1 MNDKFL
7 RAYYKEPDE
16 EALRLMEE
24 KLRLNHKHTHSQRW
38 LLPLKPAMVVGVFI
52 IMIGVLLFVSPA
64 VRAQVGKWIQQ
75 IGGVNIVETNEYP
88 GGSSPVQTIPF
99 EEYSFEEISNEVPF
113 EISLPAWLPEGFEII
128 PIVKVARFS
137 QTAETAYIDWNSSS
151 GPILSLMIQHR
162 LDGKN
167 GGLIVGEGSVE
178 EYLVNGEPAALVHG
192 GWNADIQQWDFNLK
206 VITISWKHNEQTYVL
221 KGIEDSI
228 SVEELLKIA
237 ESIP

>member
-1 MNDKFL
+1 MSDQFL
-7 RAYYKEPDE
+7 RTYYKEPDE
-16 EALRLMEE
+16 EALQLMEE

-38 LLPLKPAMVVGVFI
+38 LLSLKPAMAAGVFI
-52 IMIGVLLFVSPA
+52 ILIGVLLFVSPA
-64 VRAQVGKWIQQ
+64 VRAQVSEWIQQ
-75 IGGVNIVETNEYP
+75 IGGVFIVETNEYP
-88 GGSSPVQTIPF
+88 GGGSPVQIIPF
-99 EEYSFEEISNEVPF
+99 EQYSFEEVSNELPF
-113 EISLPAWLPEGFEII
+113 EISLPAWIPEEFEII
-128 PIVKVARFS
+128 PTVKVARFD
-137 QTAETAYIDWNSSS
+137 QTAVTAYIDWKSSS

-206 VITISWKHNEQTYVL
+206 VLTLSWKHNEQTYVL
-221 KGIEDSI
+221 QGIEDSI